1 MWQPEACIGD
11 TDKLFDAA
19 KSSNPSTREFPGT
32 FMQKSANCVALDVG
46 R

>member
-19 KSSNPSTREFPGT
+19 KFSNPSMRVFPGT
-32 FMQKSANCVALDVG
+32 FMQKFANCVALYVD